1 LKDEIFSVFVVGEWA
16 MQPSKLVGET
26 ERVGGEANS
35 SKLRVCGMG
44 EGVDSAVE
52 AGLGGNGGIA
62 RLGGE
67 EPEVAH
73 VLEFEDPESVE
84 ENKLPIL
91 VRGA

>member
-1 LKDEIFSVFVVGEWA
+1 MRSSASSSSENGLCNLANWS
-16 MQPSKLVGET
+16 GET